1 VNDTDF
7 FSGQVVDTPT
17 AREFTERALERISQ
31 EELGGIADLLDQK
44 VLAFRS
50 ILAEESI
57 GAMTE
62 AQAVGLL
69 RSVFA
74 SRRRHHTILDALTLG
89 GFVEACSG
97 LLYGTDDAAARLE
110 EFHQVIGG
118 IGRDV
123 PSQVGFDLGS
133 SLLHFTDPERH
144 WLWTQWMWDPDHLT
158 GALPLVLTEDVDLI
172 TDDVAEA
179 YRRIGVATAFIN
191 DVGEAAG
198 FRERGHGTLD
208 TDVFLASVYAI
219 YMYTTLRMRMT
230 QEFNQVVPQ
239 LSELLRRLLGVH
251 GSTLLKGVAA

>member
-1 VNDTDF
+1 MSGTDF

-17 AREFTERALERISQ
+17 AREFTERALERISR
-31 EELGGIADLLDQK
+31 EELGDIAELLDRK

-50 ILAEESI
+50 ILGEESI

-74 SRRRHHTILDALTLG
+74 SRRRHHAILGTLTMR
-89 GFVEACSG
+89 GFTEACAR
-97 LLYGTDDAAARLE
+97 LLYGTDDAATRLR
-110 EFHQVIGG
+110 EFQSVIDTV
-118 IGRDV
+118 GRDV
-123 PSQVGFDLGS
+123 PGQVGFDLGS
-133 SLLHFTDPERH
+133 SLLHFTDPDRY
-144 WLWTQWMWDPDHLT
+144 WLWTQWMWDPHHLT
-158 GALPLVLTEDVDLI
+158 GALPLVLTEEVDLI
-172 TDDVAEA
+172 SDDVAET
-179 YRRIGVATAFIN
+179 YRRIGIATAFIN

-208 TDVFLASVYAI
+208 TDVFLACVYAI

-239 LSELLRRLLGVH
+239 LGELLRRLLGVH
-251 GSTLLKGVAA
+251 RSPLLEEAAA